1 MPKKKTNYT
10 DKELTV
16 FKDIILKKLDA
27 SKKELKYLQEQISH
41 SGDNGTDDTISE
53 FKGVEDGAGSSEREY
68 MSQMASRQIT
78 FIQHLANALVRIENK
93 SYGIC
98 RETGK
103 LISKQRLKAV
113 PHATLSIE
121 AKMAQK

>member
-1 MPKKKTNYT
+1 MPRKKTNYT
-10 DKELTV
+10 DRELNA
-16 FKDIILKKLDA
+16 FKDIILKKLDEA
-27 SKKELKYLQEQISH
+27 KKELRYLQEQISH
-41 SGDNGTDDTISE
+41 SGDNGTDDTDSK

-78 FIQHLANALVRIENK
+78 FIQHLENALVRIENK